1 MNRSRYPWPRMGP
14 SIFRDMLR
22 RVDRAVTFD
31 ELRAIRRFSRIR
43 LGDDDRLAEL
53 DEAIEQ
59 RAMTMIAESDEAARE
74 RR

>member
-22 RVDRAVTFD
+22 RVDQAVTFD

-43 LGDDDRLAEL
+43 LEHDDRLAEL
-53 DEAIEQ
+53 DEAIER
-59 RAMTMIAESDEAARE
+59 RAMSMIAESEDAGRS
-74 RR
+74 R